1 MRLSNLVLNSCFVLI
16 LAFFI
21 PSILDF
27 ILPKS
32 YKSYHID
39 FSPVFD
45 EFVLSSYQARPKKR
59 EYFIIKDQ
67 KNLSEDEYMASL
79 PFDFYSVLIKNDN
92 FPSEFDYFASDIAL
106 IRQNSQ
112 YFGLQYKNNLKSQT
126 PLFALLES
134 NPKNLKL
141 QIPSHLID
149 ISDDFVFI
157 NTATNEIDK
166 DLSDKFKNALL
177 DSGAK
182 FNLKGFYS
190 NPNLLKSF
198 DEGAFVVDKDGQI
211 FHILL
216 KDNEPIVKNTQIICN
231 NVVNIAVSEH
241 FRKEFYGALVC
252 GDEVSLIS
260 YDNYR
265 QITLSKYLWDKENL
279 LLKIDP
285 LFKHLSL
292 KSQEGINL
300 ITHNPDF
307 SVYKQ
312 TKFDIPNEKIDFLK
326 FILPFEISLK
336 IDKFSRAYEFGVAKF
351 NHFSLILSLILAV
364 FVFYRQKDKFN
375 AVFVAIT
382 GIYGFLILLCRREI

>member
-27 ILPKS
+27 VLPKS

-45 EFVLSSYQARPKKR
+45 KFVLSSYQARPKKR

-182 FNLKGFYS
+182 FGIKQFYS

-216 KDNEPIVKNTQIICN
+216 KNGEPIVKNTQIICN

-241 FRKEFYGALVC
+241 FRKEFYGALIC
-252 GDEVSLIS
+252 GDELSLIS

-265 QITLSKYLWDKENL
+265 QIALGKYSWDKQNL
-279 LLKIDP
+279 RLKIDP
-285 LFKHLSL
+285 LFKTLSL
-292 KSQEGINL
+292 KSENQINL
-300 ITHNPDF
+300 ITYNPDF
-307 SVYKQ
+307 SIYRQ
-312 TKFDIPNEKIDFLK
+312 TKFDTTNDENKFLG
-326 FILPFEISLK
+326 FILPFEISLN
-336 IDKFSRAYEFGVAKF
+336 IDKISKAYEFGVKF
-351 NHFSLILSLILAV
+351 SPFGLILSLILAI